1 MTSDDDKL
9 SSVAICNVLR
19 YIGKDDDDPANT
31 NVELESTD
39 ETDEEV
45 ELAFSFMRSRFYI
58 RVRKA
63 DLARLAG
70 LQEPRHDQ

>member
-9 SSVAICNVLR
+9 SRVALCNILR
-19 YIGKDDDDPANT
+19 YIGGNCDVTDKNT
-31 NVELESTD
+31 ELESTD
-39 ETDEEV
+39 ETDDEV

-70 LQEPRHDQ
+70 LREPHHD